1 MNTDLILI
9 NGDIVDR
16 KEGLIEYCDRG
27 HQFGDGVFEI
37 VPVYNGKVFGMIPHM
52 ENLFT
57 SVTRLKIPA
66 VYMVEELVEFH
77 EALIKATGMENGEI
91 YTQITRGSAP
101 FGLAFPEMSV
111 PQLVMQPVF
120 TDRSQLAE
128 AQQKGVKLITL
139 ITEKDLRW
147 QHCDV
152 NTLNRLPEVMARQK
166 AAISGAFDALFVR
179 DGKITETTESSFM
192 LVKDEVL
199 WTAPENENIHKN
211 ITRKVIK
218 ERLAL
223 DLGMPVVEK
232 NFDVDFALK
241 AEEAFICGPRCE
253 IVPVVKIDRKL
264 LNGGEVG
271 KVVPQLLEAYKNFV
285 AKECPAR

>member
-91 YTQITRGSAP
+91 YTQITRGSA
-101 FGLAFPEMSV
+101 EMSV

-128 AQQKGVKLITL
+128 AQQKGVKL

>member
-52 ENLFT
+52 ENLFI

-91 YTQITRGSAP
+91 YTQVTRGSAP

-128 AQQKGVKLITL
+128 AQQKGVKL

-179 DGKITETTESSFM
+179 DGKITESSFM

>member
-101 FGLAFPEMSV
+101 FGPE
-111 PQLVMQPVF
+111 
-120 TDRSQLAE
+120 
-128 AQQKGVKLITL
+128 G
-139 ITEKDLRW
+139 
-147 QHCDV
+147 
-152 NTLNRLPEVMARQK
+152 
-166 AAISGAFDALFVR
+166 
-179 DGKITETTESSFM
+179 
-192 LVKDEVL
+192 
-199 WTAPENENIHKN
+199 
-211 ITRKVIK
+211 
-218 ERLAL
+218 
-223 DLGMPVVEK
+223 
-232 NFDVDFALK
+232 
-241 AEEAFICGPRCE
+241 AEEGYAPA
-253 IVPVVKIDRKL
+253 PK
-264 LNGGEVG
+264 
-271 KVVPQLLEAYKNFV
+271 PQNA
-285 AKECPAR
+285 APARTSSPPPSGPDNNGFDDDIPF

>member
-128 AQQKGVKLITL
+128 AQQKGVKLIT
-139 ITEKDLRW
+139 EKDLRW

-179 DGKITETTESSFM
+179 DGK
-192 LVKDEVL
+192 LPKPQK
-199 WTAPENENIHKN
+199 A
-211 ITRKVIK
+211 
-218 ERLAL
+218 AL
-223 DLGMPVVEK
+223 CL
-232 NFDVDFALK
+232 
-241 AEEAFICGPRCE
+241 
-253 IVPVVKIDRKL
+253 
-264 LNGGEVG
+264 
-271 KVVPQLLEAYKNFV
+271 
-285 AKECPAR
+285 

>member
-1 MNTDLILI
+1 
-9 NGDIVDR
+9 
-16 KEGLIEYCDRG
+16 
-27 HQFGDGVFEI
+27 
-37 VPVYNGKVFGMIPHM
+37 
-52 ENLFT
+52 
-57 SVTRLKIPA
+57 
-66 VYMVEELVEFH
+66 
-77 EALIKATGMENGEI
+77 
-91 YTQITRGSAP
+91 
-101 FGLAFPEMSV
+101 
-111 PQLVMQPVF
+111 
-120 TDRSQLAE
+120 
-128 AQQKGVKLITL
+128 
-139 ITEKDLRW
+139 
-147 QHCDV
+147 
-152 NTLNRLPEVMARQK
+152 MARQK

-285 AKECPAR
+285 ARECPAR

>member
-91 YTQITRGSAP
+91 YTQVTRGSAP
-101 FGLAFPEMSV
+101 LG
-111 PQLVMQPVF
+111 
-120 TDRSQLAE
+120 
-128 AQQKGVKLITL
+128 
-139 ITEKDLRW
+139 W
-147 QHCDV
+147 
-152 NTLNRLPEVMARQK
+152 
-166 AAISGAFDALFVR
+166 LF
-179 DGKITETTESSFM
+179 
-192 LVKDEVL
+192 
-199 WTAPENENIHKN
+199 
-211 ITRKVIK
+211 RK
-218 ERLAL
+218 
-223 DLGMPVVEK
+223 
-232 NFDVDFALK
+232 
-241 AEEAFICGPRCE
+241 
-253 IVPVVKIDRKL
+253 
-264 LNGGEVG
+264 
-271 KVVPQLLEAYKNFV
+271 
-285 AKECPAR
+285 

>member
-1 MNTDLILI
+1 MNTDLVLI
-9 NGDIVDR
+9 NGDIVSS
-16 KEGLIEYCDRG
+16 KEALIDYNDRG

-77 EALIKATGMENGEI
+77 EALIKTTGMENGEI
-91 YTQITRGSAP
+91 YTQVTRGSAP

-120 TDRSQLAE
+120 SDRSVLLE
-128 AQQKGVKLITL
+128 LQQKGVKLIT
-139 ITEKDLRW
+139 EKDVRW
-147 QHCDV
+147 QNCDV

-211 ITRKVIK
+211 VTRQVIK

-232 NFDVDFALK
+232 NFDIDFAMK

-253 IVPVVKIDRKL
+253 IVPVTKIDRKL
-264 LNGGEVG
+264 VNNGEVG
-271 KVVPQLLEAYKNFV
+271 KVVPQLLEAYKAFV

>member
-1 MNTDLILI
+1 MKYRRKRMLIFSMVCLLGFTQAAGQPVWAASLDELEQQKQQTQQDAQDAKQDLEDAKDRTDSL
-9 NGDIVDR
+9 
-16 KEGLIEYCDRG
+16 
-27 HQFGDGVFEI
+27 Q
-37 VPVYNGKVFGMIPHM
+37 
-52 ENLFT
+52 
-57 SVTRLKIPA
+57 
-66 VYMVEELVEFH
+66 EEA
-77 EALIKATGMENGEI
+77 EALEGEYRSLNSQLQSVAGQISDTEEAIATTSEDIDDLN
-91 YTQITRGSAP
+91 A
-101 FGLAFPEMSV
+101 
-111 PQLVMQPVF
+111 
-120 TDRSQLAE
+120 QLAE
-128 AQQKGVKLITL
+128 AQQKGVKL

-166 AAISGAFDALFVR
+166 AAISGAFDAVFVR

-241 AEEAFICGPRCE
+241 AEEAFICGPRYE

>member
-1 MNTDLILI
+1 MNTNLILI

-37 VPVYNGKVFGMIPHM
+37 VPEYNGKVFGMIPHM

-128 AQQKGVKLITL
+128 AQQKGVKLIT
-139 ITEKDLRW
+139 EKDLRW

-152 NTLNRLPEVMARQK
+152 NTLNRLPEVMARHK
-166 AAISGAFDALFVR
+166 AAISGAFDALCVR

-253 IVPVVKIDRKL
+253 IVPVVNIDRKL

-271 KVVPQLLEAYKNFV
+271 KVVPQLLESYKNFV

>member
-66 VYMVEELVEFH
+66 VYMVEERVAFH
-77 EALIKATGMENGEI
+77 DALINATGMQNGEI

-128 AQQKGVKLITL
+128 AQQKGVKL

-179 DGKITETTESSFM
+179 DGKITETTESSIM

-211 ITRKVIK
+211 ITPKVIK

-285 AKECPAR
+285 AKECSAR

>member
-1 MNTDLILI
+1 
-9 NGDIVDR
+9 
-16 KEGLIEYCDRG
+16 
-27 HQFGDGVFEI
+27 
-37 VPVYNGKVFGMIPHM
+37 
-52 ENLFT
+52 
-57 SVTRLKIPA
+57 
-66 VYMVEELVEFH
+66 
-77 EALIKATGMENGEI
+77 
-91 YTQITRGSAP
+91 
-101 FGLAFPEMSV
+101 MS
-111 PQLVMQPVF
+111 
-120 TDRSQLAE
+120 
-128 AQQKGVKLITL
+128 
-139 ITEKDLRW
+139 
-147 QHCDV
+147 DV
-152 NTLNRLPEVMARQK
+152 
-166 AAISGAFDALFVR
+166 
-179 DGKITETTESSFM
+179 ETTENSFM

-285 AKECPAR
+285 AKECPER

>member
-1 MNTDLILI
+1 MNTDLVLI
-9 NGDIVDR
+9 NGDIVSS
-16 KEGLIEYCDRG
+16 KEALIDYNDRG

-91 YTQITRGSAP
+91 YTQVTRGSAP

-120 TDRSQLAE
+120 SDRSVLLE
-128 AQQKGVKLITL
+128 FQQKGVKLIT
-139 ITEKDLRW
+139 EKDVRW

-179 DGKITETTESSFM
+179 D
-192 LVKDEVL
+192 V
-199 WTAPENENIHKN
+199 
-211 ITRKVIK
+211 
-218 ERLAL
+218 
-223 DLGMPVVEK
+223 
-232 NFDVDFALK
+232 
-241 AEEAFICGPRCE
+241 
-253 IVPVVKIDRKL
+253 
-264 LNGGEVG
+264 
-271 KVVPQLLEAYKNFV
+271 YKRQGRGRAGLPFR
-285 AKECPAR
+285 AKR

>member
-66 VYMVEELVEFH
+66 FYMVEELLESH
-77 EALIKATGMENGEI
+77 EALIKAFGMENGEI

-120 TDRSQLAE
+120 TDRSQLEE
-128 AQQKGVKLITL
+128 AQQKGVKL

>member
-91 YTQITRGSAP
+91 YTQVTRGSAP
-101 FGLAFPEMSV
+101 FGLAFRNERAAACNAACFYRPLSACGGTAERCKTYYRKR
-111 PQLVMQPVF
+111 PA
-120 TDRSQLAE
+120 LA
-128 AQQKGVKLITL
+128 A
-139 ITEKDLRW
+139 LR
-147 QHCDV
+147 
-152 NTLNRLPEVMARQK
+152 R
-166 AAISGAFDALFVR
+166 
-179 DGKITETTESSFM
+179 
-192 LVKDEVL
+192 
-199 WTAPENENIHKN
+199 
-211 ITRKVIK
+211 
-218 ERLAL
+218 
-223 DLGMPVVEK
+223 
-232 NFDVDFALK
+232 
-241 AEEAFICGPRCE
+241 
-253 IVPVVKIDRKL
+253 
-264 LNGGEVG
+264 
-271 KVVPQLLEAYKNFV
+271 
-285 AKECPAR
+285 

>member
-16 KEGLIEYCDRG
+16 KEGVIEYCDRG

-77 EALIKATGMENGEI
+77 EVLIKATGMENGEI

-128 AQQKGVKLITL
+128 AQQKGVKL

-285 AKECPAR
+285 ARECPAR

>member
-91 YTQITRGSAP
+91 YTQVTRGSAP

-128 AQQKGVKLITL
+128 AQQKGVKLIT
-139 ITEKDLRW
+139 EKDLRW

-152 NTLNRLPEVMARQK
+152 NTLNRLPEVMARQ
-166 AAISGAFDALFVR
+166 DALFVR

>member
-77 EALIKATGMENGEI
+77 EALIKATSMENGEI

-128 AQQKGVKLITL
+128 AQQKGVKL

-223 DLGMPVVEK
+223 DLGMPIVEK

>member
-9 NGDIVDR
+9 NGEIMDK
-16 KEGLIEYCDRG
+16 KEAVIDYNDRG

-37 VPVYNGKVFGMIPHM
+37 VPVYNGKVFGMLPHM

-77 EALIKATGMENGEI
+77 EALIAATGMTDGEI
-91 YTQITRGSAP
+91 YTQVTRGSAP

-111 PQLVMQPVF
+111 PQLVMQPLPAS
-120 TDRSQLAE
+120 RAYLA
-128 AQQKGVKLITL
+128 QCQTTGVKL

-166 AAISGAFDALFVR
+166 ALLSNAFDALFVR

-211 ITRKVIK
+211 ITRKLIK

-232 NFDVDFALK
+232 SFDVEFAMK

-253 IVPVVKIDRKL
+253 IVPVTKIDRKL
-264 LNGGEVG
+264 LNEGQVG
-271 KVVPQLLEAYKNFV
+271 KVVPQLLEAYKSFI
-285 AKECPAR
+285 ARECPAR